1 MKKQSKLLY
10 ALLLLPILVFGN
22 EIDLGKYTKQ
32 KEIRK
37 AYIVNSDAGISVKNS
52 YGNVYVTTWEE
63 DKIELSIVIKVSGD
77 NEKWVLKK
85 IEEIDVEIEALKSM
99 VSAETIFGSS
109 LKGNNSKNNS
119 FEINYTVKIPKNGTV
134 KIKNNYGSII
144 TTDLFS
150 NTNMSCDY
158 GKITLGRLNGN
169 SNQISF
175 DYCTKSSIEYIKT
188 GTISADY
195 SGFTLKEFGSLTL
208 NSDYTDCNLGNGTNL
223 KYSSNY
229 AKLNA
234 GNITNLEGDGDY
246 LNIKVNQISNAL
258 QINTEYSKIVVAEI
272 DEKAKAISINAEYT
286 AIELAYHPNFAFNFD
301 INLRYANLKYNGEFE
316 FNSKQEKSFSKIYQ
330 GYYKKSG
337 VNKVS
342 IQSDYGNVSLMQR

>member
-1 MKKQSKLLY
+1 MKKQFKLLF
-10 ALLLLPILVFGN
+10 ALLLFPIIVFGN
-22 EIDLGKYTKQ
+22 NIDLGKFTKQ

-37 AYIVNSDAGISVKNS
+37 AYIVNSDAGISIKNS
-52 YGNVYVTTWEE
+52 YGNVYVTTWDE
-63 DKIELSIVIKVSGD
+63 DKIELNIIIKVSGD

-85 IEEIDVEIEALKSM
+85 IDEIDVNIEALKSM
-99 VSAETIFGSS
+99 VSAETTFGSAM
-109 LKGNNSKNNS
+109 KGNSSKNNS
-119 FEINYTVKIPKNGTV
+119 FEINYTIKIPKNGTV

-150 NTNMSCDY
+150 STNMSCDY

-169 SNQISF
+169 SNAISF

-195 SGFTLKEFGSLTL
+195 SGFTLKEFGNVTL
-208 NSDYTDCNLGNGTNL
+208 NSDYTDCTIGDGANL
-223 KYSSNY
+223 KYSCNY
-229 AKLNA
+229 TKLLV
-234 GNITNLEGDGDY
+234 GNINNLDGDGDY
-246 LNIKVNQISNAL
+246 LNVKVNQVSNAL
-258 QINTEYSKIVVAEI
+258 QISTAYSKIVIAQI

-286 AIELAYHPNFAFNFD
+286 AIELAYNPNFAFNFD
-301 INLRYANLKYNGEFE
+301 INLKYANLKYNGDFE

-342 IQSDYGNVSLMQR
+342 IQSEYGNVSLMQR

>member
-1 MKKQSKLLY
+1 MKRQFKLLF
-10 ALLLLPILVFGN
+10 ALLLLPIMVFGN
-22 EIDLGKYTKQ
+22 NIDLGKFTKQ
-32 KEIRK
+32 KEIKK
-37 AYIVNSDAGISVKNS
+37 AYIVNSDAGISIKNS

-63 DKIELSIVIKVSGD
+63 DKIELSIMIKVSGD

-85 IEEIDVEIEALKSM
+85 IEEIDVDIEALKSM

-109 LKGNNSKNNS
+109 LKGNGSKNSS

-134 KIKNNYGSII
+134 KVKNNFGSII

-150 NTNMSCDY
+150 NTNLSCDY
-158 GKITLGRLNGN
+158 GKILLGRLNGN

-188 GTISADY
+188 GVISANY
-195 SGFTLKEFGSLTL
+195 SGFTLQEFGSLTL
-208 NSDYTDCNLGNGTNL
+208 NSDYTDCSLGNGTNL
-223 KYSSNY
+223 KYRSNY
-229 AKLNA
+229 AKLNV
-234 GNITNLEGDGDY
+234 GNITKLEGDGDY
-246 LNIKVNQISNAL
+246 LNIKVNQVSNML
-258 QINTEYSKIVVAEI
+258 KINTEYSKIVVAEI
-272 DEKAKAISINAEYT
+272 DEKAKSIGINAAYT
-286 AIELAYHPNFAFNFD
+286 GIELAYHPNFAFNFD
-301 INLRYANLKYNGEFE
+301 INLRYANLKDNGDLE

-342 IQSDYGNVSLMQR
+342 IQSDYGNVSLLQR

>member
-1 MKKQSKLLY
+1 MKKQCKLLF
-10 ALLLLPILVFGN
+10 AILLMPILVFGN
-22 EIDLGKYTKQ
+22 KIDLGKYTKQ

-63 DKIELSIVIKVSGD
+63 EKIELSIVIKVSGD

-85 IEEIDVEIEALKSM
+85 IDEIDVEIEALKSM

-195 SGFTLKEFGSLTL
+195 SGFTLKEFANLTL
-208 NSDYTDCNLGNGTNL
+208 NSDYTDCNLGNGANL
-223 KYSSNY
+223 KYSCNY
-229 AKLNA
+229 AKLII
-234 GNITNLEGDGDY
+234 GNINNIDGDGDY
-246 LNIKVNQISNAL
+246 LNVNVNKVSNAL
-258 QINTEYSKIVVAEI
+258 QIKTDYSKIVVGEI
-272 DEKAKAISINAEYT
+272 DEKVKAIDINSQYT
-286 AIELAYHPNFAFNFD
+286 AIQLAYNPNFAFNFD
-301 INLRYANLKYNGEFE
+301 INLKYANLKYNGDFE

-337 VNKVS
+337 ENRVS
-342 IQSDYGNVSLMQR
+342 IRSEYGNVSLVQQ